1 MIFLPDFIKNYLN
14 SGINHIQS
22 FIKKGKLPDM
32 KKQFIALLLLCLPM
46 LILAQKR
53 TTPKDKARTIVE
65 KTSNDNL
72 FPGVAVTVAQKGKVV
87 WSEGFGY
94 ANISAKEPVNPATS
108 LFRIGSIS
116 KPLTAAALIKLVEAK
131 KIDLDVP
138 IQTYVPAFP
147 EKKYSISLRQ
157 LAGHLAG
164 IRHYRGLEFM
174 SQKKYETVGEG
185 LDIFKD
191 DELINEP
198 GTKYAYS
205 SYGWNLIS
213 AAIEN
218 AAGED
223 FLSFMQSTV
232 FDPLKLSNTH
242 PDHADREQANR
253 VHFYLINNNE
263 IQEAP
268 YVDNSYKW
276 AGGGFLSTS
285 EDLIRFAHG
294 HIYGDYLAD
303 GSLETLTTSQK
314 TKAGKSIN
322 YGLGW
327 RSGED
332 KKGRK
337 WFGHSGGSV
346 GGTSYLL
353 IFPEEE
359 LVVVTLVNL
368 SSARLNNLP
377 FRIAEQFLSN

>member
-1 MIFLPDFIKNYLN
+1 
-14 SGINHIQS
+14 
-22 FIKKGKLPDM
+22 M
-32 KKQFIALLLLCLPM
+32 KRLIIALLCLSVPM
-46 LILAQKR
+46 LAIGQKR
-53 TTPKDKARTIVE
+53 TQAITQSRSIVK
-65 KTSNDNL
+65 KTSKDNL
-72 FPGVAVTVAQKGKVV
+72 FPGVAVTVAKKGKIV

-94 ANISAKEPVNPATS
+94 ADTKAKEAVDPAKS
-108 LFRIGSIS
+108 LFRIGSVS
-116 KPLTAAALIKLVEAK
+116 KPLTAAALIKLVEAN
-131 KIDLDVP
+131 KIDLDAP
-138 IQTYVPAFP
+138 IQTYVPSFP
-147 EKKYSISLRQ
+147 KKKHTITLRQ

-164 IRHYRGLEFM
+164 IRHYRGIEFM

-185 LDIFKD
+185 LDIFKND
-191 DELINEP
+191 PLINEP

-213 AAIEN
+213 AAIE
-218 AAGED
+218 AAAEEE
-223 FLSFMQSTV
+223 FLSFMQTAV
-232 FDPLKLSNTH
+232 FDPLQLTNTF
-242 PDHADREQANR
+242 PDHADREIKNR
-253 VHFYLINNNE
+253 VHFYLIDNNK
-263 IQEAP
+263 IKEAP

-294 HIYGDYLAD
+294 HIYGDYLAE
-303 GSLETLTTSQK
+303 GSLALLTTSQV
-314 TKAGKSIN
+314 TKAGKKVN

-377 FRIAEQFLSN
+377 FRIAEQFLSNP

>member
-94 ANISAKEPVNPATS
+94 ANISTKEPVNPATS

>member
-1 MIFLPDFIKNYLN
+1 MNKSI
-14 SGINHIQS
+14 
-22 FIKKGKLPDM
+22 
-32 KKQFIALLLLCLPM
+32 IALLCISLPILLFG
-46 LILAQKR
+46 QKR
-53 TTPKDKARTIVE
+53 TTAIDQSRTLVQ
-65 KTSNDNL
+65 KTSKENL
-72 FPGVAVTVAQKGKVV
+72 FPGVAVTVAQKGKVI
-87 WSEGFGY
+87 WSEGFGH
-94 ANISAKEPVNPATS
+94 ANISANEPVNPSKS

-116 KPLTAAALIKLVEAK
+116 KPMTAAALIKLVEAD
-131 KIDLDVP
+131 KIDLDAP
-138 IQTYVPAFP
+138 IQTYVPSFP
-147 EKKYSISLRQ
+147 EKKYPISLRQ

-191 DELINEP
+191 DPLINEP
-198 GTKYAYS
+198 GTQYSYS

-218 AAGED
+218 AAEED
-223 FLSFMQSTV
+223 FLTFMQSAV
-232 FDPLKLSNTH
+232 FDPLKLSNTC
-242 PDHADREQANR
+242 PDHADRAQENR
-253 VHFYLINNNE
+253 VAFYLINNKE

-294 HIYGDYLAD
+294 HIYGDYLEK
-303 GSLETLTTSQK
+303 GSLELLVTSQK

-332 KKGRK
+332 KKGRR

-346 GGTSYLL
+346 GGTSFLL

-359 LVVVTLVNL
+359 LVVITLVNL

-377 FRIAEQFLSN
+377 FRIAEQFLSNS

>member
-1 MIFLPDFIKNYLN
+1 
-14 SGINHIQS
+14 
-22 FIKKGKLPDM
+22 M
-32 KKQFIALLLLCLPM
+32 KKLIFALLCLATSTICPG
-46 LILAQKR
+46 QK
-53 TTPKDKARTIVE
+53 TTTAIQQARAIVQ
-65 KTSNDNL
+65 KTSKDNQ
-72 FPGVAVTVAQKGKVV
+72 FPGVAVSVAHKGKIV

-94 ANISAKEPVNPATS
+94 ANIAKQEVVDPAKS

-116 KPLTAAALIKLVEAK
+116 KPLTAAALIKLVEAD
-131 KIDLDVP
+131 KIDLDAP
-138 IQTYVPAFP
+138 IQTYVPSFP
-147 EKKYSISLRQ
+147 EKKYTITLRQ

-174 SQKKYETVGEG
+174 SQKKYETVTEG
-185 LDIFKD
+185 LKIFQND
-191 DELINEP
+191 PLLHEP

-213 AAIEN
+213 AAIES
-218 AAGED
+218 AAEED
-223 FLSFMQSTV
+223 FLSFMQKAV
-232 FDPLKLSNTH
+232 FDPLELKNTH
-242 PDHADREQANR
+242 PDHADRTQKNR
-253 VHFYLINNNE
+253 VHFYQIDNNQIE
-263 IQEAP
+263 EAP

-276 AGGGFLSTS
+276 AGGGFIATA
-285 EDLIRFAHG
+285 EDMIHFAHG
-294 HIYGDYLAD
+294 HIYGDYLAN
-303 GSLETLTTSQK
+303 GSLELLTTSQK
-314 TKAGKSIN
+314 TTAGKSVN

-346 GGTSYLL
+346 GGTSFLL

-377 FRIAEQFLSN
+377 FRIAEQFLSNP